1 MFDSEIIIIL
11 VLILANG
18 VFSMSEI
25 SIISA
30 RRIRLQK
37 MAEQGS
43 HGAKV
48 ALKLAAEPNKFL
60 STVQFGITLI
70 SVITGVFGGQGIAN
84 KIKPWLE
91 TFDNIQPY
99 ADSVSLGI
107 VVVIITFLSLII
119 GELVPKRIGLSNPE
133 KIAATMAPMM
143 QLISKA
149 GSPFVW
155 VLSHTSELIMKI
167 LGMNH
172 VNDQTV
178 TEEEIKAMIEEGT
191 QGGHFE
197 VTEQKMV
204 EQVFRMADKRVEELM
219 TPRMDI
225 VFIDVNAPLEENF
238 ATLKENPHTYL
249 PVCEDS
255 LDDVLGI
262 IQIKDLAVYQFEKNI
277 DNFSLKALI
286 KPALFVPENMKA
298 FLLLETMREEK
309 MYFAL
314 VIDEFGTLQG
324 AVTMNDVLQEI
335 AIAHLEAE
343 ENEPD
348 NYIFRRED
356 GSYLVDGL
364 TPKDYFKDYF
374 GIKKTLPHEDDYNTI
389 AGLIIYGLS
398 YIPEI
403 GESYTWERF
412 KFEIMDKDS
421 NRIDKI
427 LVTEL

>member
-1 MFDSEIIIIL
+1 MLDSEIIIII
-11 VLILANG
+11 VLIFANG
-18 VFSMSEI
+18 LFSMSEI
-25 SIISA
+25 SIISS
-30 RRIRLQK
+30 RRVRLQK
-37 MAEQGS
+37 LADQGS
-43 HGAKV
+43 HGAKI

-91 TFDNIQPY
+91 TFDAVRPY

-133 KIAATMAPMM
+133 KIATTMAPLM
-143 QLISKA
+143 QLVSKA

-155 VLSHTSELIMKI
+155 LLSQTTELIMKL
-167 LGMNH
+167 LGQNR
-172 VNDQTV
+172 VNDQSV

-191 QGGHFE
+191 HGGHFE

-225 VFIDVNAPLEENF
+225 VFVDINAPLEENF
-238 ATLKENPHTYL
+238 ATLKENPHTYV

-262 IQIKDLAVYQFEKNI
+262 VRIKDLAVYQFEKDI
-277 DNFSLKALI
+277 DNLSLKSLV

-298 FLLLETMREEK
+298 FQLLETMREER

-356 GSYLVDGL
+356 GSYLIDGL
-364 TPKDYFKDYF
+364 TPKDYFKSYF
-374 GIKKTLPHEDDYNTI
+374 RINKELPQEDDYNTV
-389 AGLIIYGLS
+389 AGLIIHGLS
-398 YIPEI
+398 YLPDVGEI
-403 GESYTWERF
+403 YNWDHFT
-412 KFEIMDKDS
+412 FEVLDKDG

-427 LVTEL
+427 LVKEN